1 MRKIIG
7 LIVGA
12 FIGAIPGW
20 IIGVCIEIFNSL
32 FQKNIS
38 GDLIFVIFCIVGACI
53 GLWLGNECDIEKKE
67 ERKRELED
75 AERQQRA
82 VLQKAE
88 RQRQLELERIER
100 ERKEAE
106 RQRQLELERIERERQ
121 IAFNN
126 WKQTLDNKFREIEY
140 MTTQELLST
149 DIYNKIFNEIPI
161 GEAYRQYYYS
171 VLNKHQNK
179 MISDIQGKIQKNAK
193 GLYFSLD
200 KMYFLKASYQNDG
213 RFDSAINK
221 IKDFIKQAEESKP
234 KYLII
239 SNYGNCKLP
248 LDNPQEME
256 YMNNNSDNI
265 IKKLEYDLSCF
276 SNNDNGY
283 FDGIVQHMNKDFIY
297 NVAKVMWYY
306 AVKKPFNVNKFEE
319 ARDLYNKYTLFDY
332 DNDYDDDY
340 DDDYEPSENSEKY
353 KIGKVEEILAVIY
366 VRKQI
371 GGEGTVQQE
380 RKYIDSWTD
389 AKIAEGNRTEC
400 SIFASGLAWLELYD
414 IELNVLRKMVQ
425 HNLQLSPDLQERLSF
440 LENGGTT
447 SNVKVY
453 EVEPQ
458 STFIYDSSSENWNQN
473 QFDTFFR
480 KVGMKKI
487 ILNYSL
493 SIFTW
498 KKTIPLLNNQN
509 TSMNVFYKKFQ
520 SMVNDFNGEV
530 ICTRTKA
537 QAINLDN
544 LSYPDTVVFQF
555 TSKRNKCLSMLFACE
570 EFGKNLN
577 LTIITLFTPDNNI
590 DIENLHKYA
599 TAIKSNIYVD
609 SFRETILQIVDDVI
623 QEKREIYDDNNNY
636 SSGKKFVE

>member
-1 MRKIIG
+1 MRKIRNLIGGALIGALLGYIFKFCQNIFSVISDSHAPNNTSVIILSITVAFIG
-7 LIVGA
+7 LI
-12 FIGAIPGW
+12 IG
-20 IIGVCIEIFNSL
+20 
-32 FQKNIS
+32 IS
-38 GDLIFVIFCIVGACI
+38 DDKDEAK
-53 GLWLGNECDIEKKE
+53 WKE
-67 ERKRELED
+67 N
-75 AERQQRA
+75 Q
-82 VLQKAE
+82 
-88 RQRQLELERIER
+88 
-100 ERKEAE
+100 
-106 RQRQLELERIERERQ
+106 RQ

-126 WKQTLDNKFREIEY
+126 WKQTLDNKFRKIEH

-161 GEAYRQYYYS
+161 GEAYRQYYYY

-179 MISDIQGKIQKNAK
+179 MISDIQDKIKVDAK
-193 GLYFSLD
+193 GLHFSLD
-200 KMYFLKASYQNDG
+200 KMYFLKASHQNDS

-221 IKDFIKQAEESKP
+221 IKDFIEQAEESKP

-256 YMNNNSDNI
+256 YMNNNADNI

-332 DNDYDDDY
+332 DNDYD

>member
-1 MRKIIG
+1 MKKIIG

-12 FIGAIPGW
+12 FIGAILG
-20 IIGVCIEIFNSL
+20 GVIAFAVDIFNFL

-38 GDLIFVIFCIVGACI
+38 SNKIFVICCIIVALF
-53 GLWLGNECDIEKKE
+53 GLCWGNEGDTERKAELERI
-67 ERKRELED
+67 ERKRQ
-75 AERQQRA
+75 A
-82 VLQKAE
+82 
-88 RQRQLELERIER
+88 ELERIER
-100 ERKEAE
+100 ERQA
-106 RQRQLELERIERERQ
+106 ELERIERERQ
-121 IAFNN
+121 IAFDN
-126 WKQTLDNKFREIEY
+126 WKLTLDEKFREIEH

-149 DIYNKIFNEIPI
+149 DIYNKIFNEILTV
-161 GEAYRQYYYS
+161 EEDYKQYYYF
-171 VLNKHQNK
+171 VLNNHQNK
-179 MISDIQGKIQKNAK
+179 MISNIQDKIKRNAK

-200 KMYFLKASYQNDG
+200 KMYFLKASYQNDS
-213 RFDSAINK
+213 RFDLAINK
-221 IKDFIKQAEESKP
+221 MKDFIKEAEKSEP

-256 YMNNNSDNI
+256 YMDNNADNI
-265 IKKLEYDLSCF
+265 IKKLKYDLSCF
-276 SNNDNGY
+276 SNNDNRY
-283 FDGIVQHMNKDFIY
+283 FSGIVQHMNKDFIY
-297 NVAKVMWYY
+297 NAAKVMWYY
-306 AVKKPFNVNKFEE
+306 AVKKPFNVNNFEV
-319 ARDLYNKYTLFDY
+319 ARDLYNKYTSFDY
-332 DNDYDDDY
+332 K
-340 DDDYEPSENSEKY
+340 PSEYSTYE
-353 KIGKVEEILAVIY
+353 IGKVEEILAVIY

-380 RKYIDSWTD
+380 RKYIDSWID
-389 AKIAEGNRTEC
+389 AKIAKRNRAEC

-425 HNLQLSPDLQERLSF
+425 HNLQLSPNLQERLSF

-453 EVEPQ
+453 EVKPQ
-458 STFIYDSSSENWNQN
+458 STFIYDSSSENWNEN

-530 ICTRTKA
+530 ICRRTKA

-590 DIENLHKYA
+590 DIENLNKYA

-636 SSGKKFVE
+636 SSGKKFIE

>member
-1 MRKIIG
+1 MRKIRNLIGGALIGALLGYIFKFCQNIFSVISDSHAPNNTSVIILSITVAFIG
-7 LIVGA
+7 LI
-12 FIGAIPGW
+12 IG
-20 IIGVCIEIFNSL
+20 
-32 FQKNIS
+32 IS
-38 GDLIFVIFCIVGACI
+38 DDKDEAK
-53 GLWLGNECDIEKKE
+53 WKQQEA
-67 ERKRELED
+67 KRQQQE
-75 AERQQRA
+75 AERQQ
-82 VLQKAE
+82 QEAE
-88 RQRQLELERIER
+88 RQRKLELERIER
-100 ERKEAE
+100 ERKK
-106 RQRQLELERIERERQ
+106 
-121 IAFNN
+121 AFNN
-126 WKQTLDNKFREIEY
+126 WKQTLDNKFREIEH
-140 MTTQELLST
+140 MTTQELLSK

-161 GEAYRQYYYS
+161 DEDYRQYYYS
-171 VLNKHQNK
+171 VLNKHRNK

-200 KMYFLKASYQNDG
+200 KMYFLKASYQNDS

-256 YMNNNSDNI
+256 YMNNNVDNI

-276 SNNDNGY
+276 SNNNNGC

-297 NVAKVMWYY
+297 NASKVMWHY
-306 AVKKPFNVNKFEE
+306 AIKKPFNVNKFEE
-319 ARDLYNKYTLFDY
+319 ARYLYNKYTSFDY
-332 DNDYDDDY
+332 YDDYNYY
-340 DDDYEPSENSEKY
+340 DDDYEPSEYSTKY

-498 KKTIPLLNNQN
+498 KKTIPLLNNKN

-530 ICTRTKA
+530 ICTKTKA

>member
-1 MRKIIG
+1 MRKIRNLIGGALIGALLGYIFKFCQNIFSVISDSHAPNNTSVIILSITVAFIG
-7 LIVGA
+7 LI
-12 FIGAIPGW
+12 IG
-20 IIGVCIEIFNSL
+20 
-32 FQKNIS
+32 IS
-38 GDLIFVIFCIVGACI
+38 DDKDEAK
-53 GLWLGNECDIEKKE
+53 WKQQE
-67 ERKRELED
+67 
-75 AERQQRA
+75 AERQRQE
-82 VLQKAE
+82 AE

-100 ERKEAE
+100 ERKK
-106 RQRQLELERIERERQ
+106 
-121 IAFNN
+121 AFNN
-126 WKQTLDNKFREIEY
+126 WKQTLDNKFREIEH

-161 GEAYRQYYYS
+161 DEDYRQYYYS
-171 VLNKHQNK
+171 VLNKHRNK

-200 KMYFLKASYQNDG
+200 KMYFLKASYQNDS

-256 YMNNNSDNI
+256 YMDNNADNI

-276 SNNDNGY
+276 SNNNNGC

-297 NVAKVMWYY
+297 NASKVMWHY
-306 AVKKPFNVNKFEE
+306 AIKKPFNVNKFEE
-319 ARDLYNKYTLFDY
+319 ARYLYNKYTSFDY
-332 DNDYDDDY
+332 YDDYNYY
-340 DDDYEPSENSEKY
+340 DDDYEPSEYSTKY

-425 HNLQLSPDLQERLSF
+425 HNLQLSPGLQERLSF

-498 KKTIPLLNNQN
+498 KKTIPLLNNKN

-599 TAIKSNIYVD
+599 TVIKSNIYVD

>member
-1 MRKIIG
+1 MRKINNFIVGALIGALFGYIFKFFQNIFSIFSYSRAAPNNISVIILSITVAFIG
-7 LIVGA
+7 LI
-12 FIGAIPGW
+12 IG
-20 IIGVCIEIFNSL
+20 
-32 FQKNIS
+32 IS
-38 GDLIFVIFCIVGACI
+38 DDKDEA
-53 GLWLGNECDIEKKE
+53 K
-67 ERKRELED
+67 
-75 AERQQRA
+75 
-82 VLQKAE
+82 
-88 RQRQLELERIER
+88 
-100 ERKEAE
+100 RKEK
-106 RQRQLELERIERERQ
+106 QRQ

-161 GEAYRQYYYS
+161 GEDYRQYYYY

-179 MISDIQGKIQKNAK
+179 MISDIQDKIKVDAK
-193 GLYFSLD
+193 GLHFSLD
-200 KMYFLKASYQNDG
+200 KMYFLKASYQNDS
-213 RFDSAINK
+213 RFDLAINK
-221 IKDFIKQAEESKP
+221 IKDFIKQAEKSKP

-256 YMNNNSDNI
+256 YMNNNADNI
-265 IKKLEYDLSCF
+265 INKLEYDLSCF

-297 NVAKVMWYY
+297 NASKVMWYY
-306 AVKKPFNVNKFEE
+306 AVKKPFNVNKFEN
-319 ARDLYNKYTLFDY
+319 ARYLYNKYTSFY
-332 DNDYDDDY
+332 YK
-340 DDDYEPSENSEKY
+340 PSEYSDKY

-453 EVEPQ
+453 EVGPQ

-509 TSMNVFYKKFQ
+509 TSMNIFYKKFQ
-520 SMVNDFNGEV
+520 SMVNDFNGKV

-555 TSKRNKCLSMLFACE
+555 TSKRNQCLSMLFACE

>member
-1 MRKIIG
+1 MRKIRNLIGGALIGALLGYIFKFCQNIFSVISDSHAPNNTSVIILSITVAFIG
-7 LIVGA
+7 LI
-12 FIGAIPGW
+12 IG
-20 IIGVCIEIFNSL
+20 
-32 FQKNIS
+32 IS
-38 GDLIFVIFCIVGACI
+38 DDKDEAK
-53 GLWLGNECDIEKKE
+53 WKE
-67 ERKRELED
+67 N
-75 AERQQRA
+75 Q
-82 VLQKAE
+82 
-88 RQRQLELERIER
+88 
-100 ERKEAE
+100 
-106 RQRQLELERIERERQ
+106 RQ

-126 WKQTLDNKFREIEY
+126 WKQTLDNKFRKIEH

-161 GEAYRQYYYS
+161 GEAYRQYYYY

-179 MISDIQGKIQKNAK
+179 MISDIQDKIKVDAK
-193 GLYFSLD
+193 GLHFSLD
-200 KMYFLKASYQNDG
+200 KMYFLKASHQNDS

-221 IKDFIKQAEESKP
+221 IKDFIEQAEESKP

-256 YMNNNSDNI
+256 YMNNNADNI

-332 DNDYDDDY
+332 DNDY

>member
-1 MRKIIG
+1 MRKIRN

-12 FIGAIPGW
+12 LIGALLGYIFKFFQNIFSILSYSRAPNNISVIILSITVAFIGL
-20 IIGVCIEIFNSL
+20 IIG
-32 FQKNIS
+32 IS
-38 GDLIFVIFCIVGACI
+38 DDKDEAK
-53 GLWLGNECDIEKKE
+53 WKEK
-67 ERKRELED
+67 
-75 AERQQRA
+75 
-82 VLQKAE
+82 
-88 RQRQLELERIER
+88 QRQLELERIER
-100 ERKEAE
+100 ERQEAE

-126 WKQTLDNKFREIEY
+126 WEQTLDNKFREIEY

-161 GEAYRQYYYS
+161 GEAYRQYYYY

-179 MISDIQGKIQKNAK
+179 MISDIQDKIKADAK
-193 GLYFSLD
+193 GLHFSLD
-200 KMYFLKASYQNDG
+200 KMYFLKASHQNDSQ
-213 RFDSAINK
+213 FDLAINK
-221 IKDFIKQAEESKP
+221 IKDFIEQAEESKP

-256 YMNNNSDNI
+256 YMNNNADNI

-297 NVAKVMWYY
+297 NASKVMWYY
-306 AVKKPFNVNKFEE
+306 AVKKPFNVNKFEN
-319 ARDLYNKYTLFDY
+319 ARYLYNKYTSFY
-332 DNDYDDDY
+332 YK
-340 DDDYEPSENSEKY
+340 PSEYSDKY

-509 TSMNVFYKKFQ
+509 TSMNIFYKKFQ

-555 TSKRNKCLSMLFACE
+555 TSKRNQCLSMLFACE

>member
-1 MRKIIG
+1 MRKIRN

-12 FIGAIPGW
+12 LIGALLGYIFKFFQNIFSISAPDNTSVIILSITLAFIGL
-20 IIGVCIEIFNSL
+20 IIG
-32 FQKNIS
+32 IS
-38 GDLIFVIFCIVGACI
+38 DDKDEAK
-53 GLWLGNECDIEKKE
+53 WKE
-67 ERKRELED
+67 N
-75 AERQQRA
+75 Q
-82 VLQKAE
+82 
-88 RQRQLELERIER
+88 
-100 ERKEAE
+100 
-106 RQRQLELERIERERQ
+106 RQ

-161 GEAYRQYYYS
+161 GEAYRQYYYY

-179 MISDIQGKIQKNAK
+179 MISDIQDKIKVDAK
-193 GLYFSLD
+193 GLHFSLD
-200 KMYFLKASYQNDG
+200 KMYFLKASHQNDS
-213 RFDSAINK
+213 RFDLAINK
-221 IKDFIKQAEESKP
+221 IKDFIEQAEESKP

-256 YMNNNSDNI
+256 YMNNNADNI

-276 SNNDNGY
+276 SNNNNGY

-332 DNDYDDDY
+332 DNDCDNDYD

-498 KKTIPLLNNQN
+498 KKTIPLLNNKN

-555 TSKRNKCLSMLFACE
+555 TSKRNQCLSMLFACE

>member
-1 MRKIIG
+1 MRKIRN

-12 FIGAIPGW
+12 LIGVLLGYIFKFFQNIFSILSYSRAPNNTSVIIISITVAFIGL
-20 IIGVCIEIFNSL
+20 IIG
-32 FQKNIS
+32 IS
-38 GDLIFVIFCIVGACI
+38 DDKDEAK
-53 GLWLGNECDIEKKE
+53 WKE
-67 ERKRELED
+67 N
-75 AERQQRA
+75 Q
-82 VLQKAE
+82 
-88 RQRQLELERIER
+88 
-100 ERKEAE
+100 
-106 RQRQLELERIERERQ
+106 RQ

-161 GEAYRQYYYS
+161 GEAYRQYYYY

-179 MISDIQGKIQKNAK
+179 MISDIQDKIKVDAK
-193 GLYFSLD
+193 GLHFSLD
-200 KMYFLKASYQNDG
+200 KMYFLKASYQNDS
-213 RFDSAINK
+213 RFDLAINK

-256 YMNNNSDNI
+256 YMNNNADNI

-276 SNNDNGY
+276 SNNNNGC

-306 AVKKPFNVNKFEE
+306 AIKKPFNVNKFEE

-332 DNDYDDDY
+332 DNDCDNDY
-340 DDDYEPSENSEKY
+340 DDDDEPSEYSDKY

>member
-1 MRKIIG
+1 MRKIRN

-12 FIGAIPGW
+12 LIGVLLGYIFKFFQNIFSILSYSRAPNNTSVIIISITVAFIGL
-20 IIGVCIEIFNSL
+20 IIG
-32 FQKNIS
+32 IS
-38 GDLIFVIFCIVGACI
+38 DDKDEAK
-53 GLWLGNECDIEKKE
+53 WKE
-67 ERKRELED
+67 N
-75 AERQQRA
+75 Q
-82 VLQKAE
+82 
-88 RQRQLELERIER
+88 
-100 ERKEAE
+100 
-106 RQRQLELERIERERQ
+106 RQ

-171 VLNKHQNK
+171 VLNKHRNK
-179 MISDIQGKIQKNAK
+179 MISDIQDKIKVDAK
-193 GLYFSLD
+193 GLHFSLD
-200 KMYFLKASYQNDG
+200 KMYFLKASYQNDS
-213 RFDSAINK
+213 RFDLAINK

-256 YMNNNSDNI
+256 YMNNNADNI
-265 IKKLEYDLSCF
+265 IKTLEYDLSCF

-332 DNDYDDDY
+332 DNDCDNDYD

-498 KKTIPLLNNQN
+498 KKTIPLLNNKN

>member
-1 MRKIIG
+1 MRKIRNLIGGALIGALLGYIFKFCQNIFSVISDSHAPNNTSVIILSITVAFIG
-7 LIVGA
+7 LI
-12 FIGAIPGW
+12 IGIYDDKDEAKW
-20 IIGVCIEIFNSL
+20 KQQE
-32 FQKNIS
+32 
-38 GDLIFVIFCIVGACI
+38 
-53 GLWLGNECDIEKKE
+53 
-67 ERKRELED
+67 
-75 AERQQRA
+75 AERQRQE
-82 VLQKAE
+82 AE

-100 ERKEAE
+100 ERKK
-106 RQRQLELERIERERQ
+106 
-121 IAFNN
+121 AFNN
-126 WKQTLDNKFREIEY
+126 WKQTLDNKFREIEH

-161 GEAYRQYYYS
+161 DEDYRQYYYS
-171 VLNKHQNK
+171 VLNKHRNK

-200 KMYFLKASYQNDG
+200 KMYFLKASYQNDS

-256 YMNNNSDNI
+256 YMDNNADNI

-276 SNNDNGY
+276 SNNNNGC

-297 NVAKVMWYY
+297 NASKVMWHY
-306 AVKKPFNVNKFEE
+306 AIKKPFNVNKFEE
-319 ARDLYNKYTLFDY
+319 ARYLYNKYTSFDY
-332 DNDYDDDY
+332 YDDYNYY
-340 DDDYEPSENSEKY
+340 DDDYEPSEYSTKY

-425 HNLQLSPDLQERLSF
+425 HNLQLSPGLQERLSF

-498 KKTIPLLNNQN
+498 KKTIPLLNNKN
-509 TSMNVFYKKFQ
+509 TTMNVFYKKFQ

-599 TAIKSNIYVD
+599 TVIKSNIYVD

>member
-12 FIGAIPGW
+12 FIGAISGW
-20 IIGVCIEIFNSL
+20 IIGFCLEIVCFLFGIDASHEIMSVL
-32 FQKNIS
+32 
-38 GDLIFVIFCIVGACI
+38 FCIIGAYI
-53 GLWLGNECDIEKKE
+53 GFCLGNESDIEKKE
-67 ERKRELED
+67 KHKRELE
-75 AERQQRA
+75 
-82 VLQKAE
+82 
-88 RQRQLELERIER
+88 
-100 ERKEAE
+100 
-106 RQRQLELERIERERQ
+106 

-161 GEAYRQYYYS
+161 GEAYRQYYYY
-171 VLNKHQNK
+171 VLNKHRNK
-179 MISDIQGKIQKNAK
+179 MISDIQDKIKVDAK
-193 GLYFSLD
+193 GLHFSLD
-200 KMYFLKASYQNDG
+200 KMYFLKASYQNDS

-221 IKDFIKQAEESKP
+221 IKDFIEQAEESKP

-256 YMNNNSDNI
+256 YMDNNADNI
-265 IKKLEYDLSCF
+265 IKTLEYDLSCF

-332 DNDYDDDY
+332 DNDNDDDDY
-340 DDDYEPSENSEKY
+340 DNDYEPSENSDKY

>member
-1 MRKIIG
+1 MRKIRN

-12 FIGAIPGW
+12 LIGVLLGYIFKFFQNIFSILSYSRAPNNTSVIIISITVAFIGL
-20 IIGVCIEIFNSL
+20 IIG
-32 FQKNIS
+32 IS
-38 GDLIFVIFCIVGACI
+38 DDKDEAK
-53 GLWLGNECDIEKKE
+53 WKE
-67 ERKRELED
+67 N
-75 AERQQRA
+75 Q
-82 VLQKAE
+82 
-88 RQRQLELERIER
+88 
-100 ERKEAE
+100 
-106 RQRQLELERIERERQ
+106 RQ

-161 GEAYRQYYYS
+161 GEAYRQYYYY

-179 MISDIQGKIQKNAK
+179 MISDIQDKIKVDAK
-193 GLYFSLD
+193 GLHFSLD
-200 KMYFLKASYQNDG
+200 KMYFLKASYQNDS
-213 RFDSAINK
+213 RFDLAINK

-256 YMNNNSDNI
+256 YMNNNADNI

-276 SNNDNGY
+276 SNNNNGC

-306 AVKKPFNVNKFEE
+306 AIKKPFNVNKFEE

-332 DNDYDDDY
+332 DNDCDNDY
-340 DDDYEPSENSEKY
+340 DDDDDEPSEYSDKY

>member
-20 IIGVCIEIFNSL
+20 IIGVCIEIFNLL

-53 GLWLGNECDIEKKE
+53 GLLLGNECDIEKKE

-100 ERKEAE
+100 E
-106 RQRQLELERIERERQ
+106 QQ

-179 MISDIQGKIQKNAK
+179 MISDIQDKIKVDAK
-193 GLYFSLD
+193 GLHFSLD
-200 KMYFLKASYQNDG
+200 KMYFLKASHQNDS
-213 RFDSAINK
+213 RFNSAINK
-221 IKDFIKQAEESKP
+221 IKDFIEQAEESKP

-256 YMNNNSDNI
+256 YMNNNADNI

-297 NVAKVMWYY
+297 NASKVMWYY
-306 AVKKPFNVNKFEE
+306 AVKKPFNVNKFEN
-319 ARDLYNKYTLFDY
+319 ARYLYNKYTSFY
-332 DNDYDDDY
+332 YK
-340 DDDYEPSENSEKY
+340 PSEYSDKY

-498 KKTIPLLNNQN
+498 KKTIPLLNNKN

>member
-1 MRKIIG
+1 MRKIRNLIGGALIGALLGYIFKFCQNIFSVISDSHAPNNTSVIILSITVAFIG
-7 LIVGA
+7 LI
-12 FIGAIPGW
+12 IGIYDDKDEAKW
-20 IIGVCIEIFNSL
+20 KQQE
-32 FQKNIS
+32 
-38 GDLIFVIFCIVGACI
+38 
-53 GLWLGNECDIEKKE
+53 
-67 ERKRELED
+67 
-75 AERQQRA
+75 AERQRQE
-82 VLQKAE
+82 AE

-100 ERKEAE
+100 ERKK
-106 RQRQLELERIERERQ
+106 
-121 IAFNN
+121 AFNN
-126 WKQTLDNKFREIEY
+126 WKQTLDNKFREIEH

-161 GEAYRQYYYS
+161 DEDYRQYYYS
-171 VLNKHQNK
+171 VLNKHRNK

-200 KMYFLKASYQNDG
+200 KMYFLKASYQNDS

-256 YMNNNSDNI
+256 YMDNNADNI

-276 SNNDNGY
+276 SNNNNGC

-297 NVAKVMWYY
+297 NASKVMWHY
-306 AVKKPFNVNKFEE
+306 AIKKPFNVNKFEE
-319 ARDLYNKYTLFDY
+319 ARYLYNKYTSFDY
-332 DNDYDDDY
+332 YDDYNYY
-340 DDDYEPSENSEKY
+340 DDDYEPSEYSTKY

-425 HNLQLSPDLQERLSF
+425 HNLQLSPGLQERLSF

-498 KKTIPLLNNQN
+498 KKTIPLLNNKN

-599 TAIKSNIYVD
+599 TVIKSNIYVD

>member
-20 IIGVCIEIFNSL
+20 IIGVCIEIFNLL

-82 VLQKAE
+82 VLQK
-88 RQRQLELERIER
+88 
-100 ERKEAE
+100 AE

-179 MISDIQGKIQKNAK
+179 MISDIQDKIKVDAK
-193 GLYFSLD
+193 GLHFSLD
-200 KMYFLKASYQNDG
+200 KMYFLKASHQNDS

-221 IKDFIKQAEESKP
+221 IKDFIEQAEESKS

-256 YMNNNSDNI
+256 YMNNNADNI

-297 NVAKVMWYY
+297 NASKVMWYY
-306 AVKKPFNVNKFEE
+306 AVKKPFNVNKFEN
-319 ARDLYNKYTLFDY
+319 ARYLYNKYTSFY
-332 DNDYDDDY
+332 YK
-340 DDDYEPSENSEKY
+340 PSEYSDKY

-509 TSMNVFYKKFQ
+509 TSMNIFYKKFQ

-555 TSKRNKCLSMLFACE
+555 TSKRNQCLSMLFACE